1 MTPYRNAAVGRGA
14 RRGGFT
20 LIELLVVIAII
31 AILAGMLLPALAK
44 AKERALRVSC
54 ASNLRQFALAAQ
66 LYAND
71 SGDKLPPTPPGGWAW
86 DLNTNVVDRLTQN
99 GAQRK
104 IMYCPSF
111 KDQETDELWDFPKYT
126 SPPVT
131 FRVIGYAHTFA
142 PPPGADGPMNVT
154 NVNYTMVPTGI
165 RLGASTLPAPS
176 ASSRVLV
183 ADATI
188 SQPYQNQVSM
198 ALRANYNYTQINGGW
213 DKPHR
218 TPHLNGRIPAGGNKA
233 MLDGHVEW
241 GVWRDMVPRTTG
253 NSPVFWW

>member
-31 AILAGMLLPALAK
+31 AILAGMLLPALGK
-44 AKERALRVSC
+44 AKERALRI
-54 ASNLRQFALAAQ
+54 ADANNQRQFGLAAQ

-71 SGDKLPPTPPGGWAW
+71 ANDRLPPTPAGAWAW
-86 DLNTNVVDRLTQN
+86 DLNYNVADLMTQN

-111 KDQETDELWDFPKYT
+111 KEQETDELWNFPGY
-126 SPPVT
+126 
-131 FRVIGYAHTFA
+131 RVIGYAHTF
-142 PPPGADGPMNVT
+142 PPPRPTDPTPMNIT
-154 NVNYTMVPTGI
+154 NVNYRMTPTEI
-165 RLGASTLPAPS
+165 RLGATVLPAPS
-176 ASSRVLV
+176 PSSRVLF

-188 SQPYQNQVSM
+188 SAPGQNAISM
-198 ALRANYNYTQINGGW
+198 ATRATYNYTQINGGW
-213 DKPHR
+213 SKPHR
-218 TPHLNGRIPAGGNKA
+218 TPHLNGRIPAGGNKV

-241 GVWRDMVPRTTG
+241 GAWKDMQPRTTG
-253 NSPVFWW
+253 GSPVFWW